1 MHSVAIA
8 AILAV
13 SVASRSLNGN
23 NVHGKS
29 LDAPAMGRKTGTTV
43 SPLATGT
50 AALKAKRARAAA
62 ALKAKLAREA
72 KANAAKIALAKK
84 RAAERK
90 RREMLALKRRRALRQ
105 QRLHAERK
113 TDNTGR
119 CYFGRSAYGG
129 CQVGGKRQGNGGGK
143 GRPAPKV
150 IKKPTVKKM
159 KVTNSSQC
167 AAYCKSKKHCCND
180 WKTGSNQMVSCAQA
194 CEMRIRGVSKQLC
207 V

>member
-1 MHSVAIA
+1 MH
-8 AILAV
+8 
-13 SVASRSLNGN
+13 
-23 NVHGKS
+23 
-29 LDAPAMGRKTGTTV
+29 
-43 SPLATGT
+43 
-50 AALKAKRARAAA
+50 ALKVRRARAAA

-72 KANAAKIALAKK
+72 KAKAAKIALAKK

-113 TDNTGR
+113 ADNTGR

-129 CQVGGKRQGNGGGK
+129 CQVGGKRHGNGGGK
-143 GRPAPKV
+143 RRPKV
-150 IKKPTVKKM
+150 IKVTKKPTVKKM

-167 AAYCKSKKHCCND
+167 ATYCKTKKHCCND
-180 WKTGSNQMVSCAQA
+180 WTLGSNQMVSCAQA

-207 V
+207 VQKVDQFAKKRGQGGCTLVFGKTRVSLC